1 MPSEEQLSGLLSE
14 FARTMVTDFPIQ
26 GILDHLVE
34 RIVDIMPVTGA
45 GVTLISPG
53 VSPRYVAA
61 SDEMA
66 LRFEELQSDLGEGP
80 CLAAYQTGEAVAVPD
95 LRGDTRF
102 PAFGP
107 SASEAGLEAVFTFPL
122 RHGSSQLG
130 ALDLYRN
137 SPGPLSRGS
146 MASAQTLADVV
157 SAYLLNAQARSDLQA
172 ASDRCREESLRD
184 ALTGL
189 PNRALMLERL
199 EHTCL
204 RARRSGRASAVF
216 FVDLDSFKMVND
228 NHGHLIGDQ
237 LLVAVANRLTGLIR
251 PGDTVARMSGD
262 EFVILCEDLGTPDH
276 ATAFARRVDAAFR
289 RPFVLSDTNV
299 HITAS
304 VGIAFANTHSA
315 PPELLLHHAD
325 MAMYQAKRKGGD
337 RHHVLDAADV
347 NDQRPDDDIANLE
360 SSLRGASGRG
370 ELYAEYQPIVNT
382 LDSRIAGVEALL
394 RWNHPSHGVVPPST
408 LIPLAERCGL
418 IVEIGHWVLEQAVT
432 AGQRWNGLCLQ
443 GDLSMSVNVSG
454 HQLSS
459 AGFVASVAAVV
470 ETTRFDPR
478 LLTLEVTESISV
490 GERAIGVLKDLK
502 SIGVKLALDDFGTG
516 NSSLSDI
523 ARCPVDIIKIDRSFV
538 AGLGRDPASDSI
550 VGAIV
555 GLAHDLGMTVVA
567 EGVETAR
574 QYDLLTILDCDCCQ
588 GFYFARPIATG
599 RLDALA
605 HQNNPLT
612 LRSRRSVV
620 EWEPSL
626 NASGQ

>member
-1 MPSEEQLSGLLSE
+1 
-14 FARTMVTDFPIQ
+14 
-26 GILDHLVE
+26 
-34 RIVDIMPVTGA
+34 
-45 GVTLISPG
+45 
-53 VSPRYVAA
+53 
-61 SDEMA
+61 
-66 LRFEELQSDLGEGP
+66 
-80 CLAAYQTGEAVAVPD
+80 
-95 LRGDTRF
+95 
-102 PAFGP
+102 
-107 SASEAGLEAVFTFPL
+107 
-122 RHGSSQLG
+122 
-130 ALDLYRN
+130 
-137 SPGPLSRGS
+137 
-146 MASAQTLADVV
+146 
-157 SAYLLNAQARSDLQA
+157 
-172 ASDRCREESLRD
+172 
-184 ALTGL
+184 
-189 PNRALMLERL
+189 
-199 EHTCL
+199 
-204 RARRSGRASAVF
+204 
-216 FVDLDSFKMVND
+216 
-228 NHGHLIGDQ
+228 
-237 LLVAVANRLTGLIR
+237 
-251 PGDTVARMSGD
+251 
-262 EFVILCEDLGTPDH
+262 
-276 ATAFARRVDAAFR
+276 
-289 RPFVLSDTNV
+289 
-299 HITAS
+299 
-304 VGIAFANTHSA
+304 
-315 PPELLLHHAD
+315 
-325 MAMYQAKRKGGD
+325 
-337 RHHVLDAADV
+337 
-347 NDQRPDDDIANLE
+347 
-360 SSLRGASGRG
+360 
-370 ELYAEYQPIVNT
+370 
-382 LDSRIAGVEALL
+382 
-394 RWNHPSHGVVPPST
+394 
-408 LIPLAERCGL
+408 
-418 IVEIGHWVLEQAVT
+418 
-432 AGQRWNGLCLQ
+432 
-443 GDLSMSVNVSG
+443 MSVNVSG